1 MERLDEVFLTSVSKK
16 FLVSPNCS
24 VVASFGIA
32 FVSVNLHLLG
42 SFYRKLESACKL
54 KLHFLR
60 YFFFYDCRAG
70 S

>member
-32 FVSVNLHLLG
+32 FVSVNFA
-42 SFYRKLESACKL
+42 SPWK
-54 KLHFLR
+54 FLSK
-60 YFFFYDCRAG
+60 A
-70 S
+70 